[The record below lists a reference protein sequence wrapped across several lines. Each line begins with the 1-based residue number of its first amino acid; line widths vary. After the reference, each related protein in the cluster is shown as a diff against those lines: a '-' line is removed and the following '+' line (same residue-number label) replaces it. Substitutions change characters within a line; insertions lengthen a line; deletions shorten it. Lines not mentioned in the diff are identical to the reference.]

1 MVASRISRFRP
12 HFLAAGLCGAVVLLL
27 YGTFRTAGMIK
38 DWSNMEPRSQHQ
50 EMEDFLA
57 YKERQASL
65 KAMQEK

>member
-1 MVASRISRFRP
+1 MVTSKISRFRP
-12 HFLAAGLCGAVVLLL
+12 HFLSAGLCGAAALVL
-27 YGTFRTAGMIK
+27 YGTFRTARMIK
-38 DWSNMEPRSQHQ
+38 NWSNMEPRSQHQ

>member
-1 MVASRISRFRP
+1 
-12 HFLAAGLCGAVVLLL
+12 LLL
-27 YGTFRTAGMIK
+27 NQWRTYFKKSVGESCIELPHIWNALTLFQ